1 MSGNEPDRTKRSC
14 IDIVALHGGD
24 ESMVFVE
31 MMLTM
36 YSLWAG
42 SLGLSFKVIEPKRT
56 IIGRSVRRARLQID
70 GVDPAWLGE
79 RENGVHSMI
88 RIPEGE
94 TRRHMSFVGIRVCG
108 SANAPLPKAQD
119 DWGEQIRSLVTAP
132 YQSLTNRRSG
142 FVCHDT
148 ARVLAGDLDRF
159 WQERP

>member
-1 MSGNEPDRTKRSC
+1 MSGNEPDRTRSSC

-24 ESMVFVE
+24 ESMVFVD

-42 SLGLSFKVIEPKRT
+42 SQGLPFKVIEPKRT
-56 IIGRSVRRARLQID
+56 AIGRSAGRARLRID

-94 TRRHMSFVGIRVCG
+94 TRRHMSFVGIRV
-108 SANAPLPKAQD
+108 SRAANAPLPTAQD

-132 YQSLTNRRSG
+132 YQSLTNRLTG

-148 ARVLAGDLDRF
+148 AEVLAGDLDRF
-159 WQERP
+159 WQERA